1 MPDLS
6 IVIVNYNTRE
16 KLRACLDS
24 ILAHRGDLVIETIVV
39 DNGSK
44 DSSPDMIREY
54 APDVTL
60 IEPGYNSWF
69 TGGNNIGIQAATGDF
84 VWILNPDTIVQ
95 ENTMQTM
102 LSYLREHPE
111 VGGITCLMQF
121 PDGSEQ
127 PTCSMTPRYLDLLLG
142 YTFIGAIFS
151 AWRDKRRK
159 MMFYDGW
166 QRDSVKSIEVAPDSN
181 LMSPRDVLLDIG
193 IFDDK
198 LKLYFTEDD
207 ICRRII
213 DSGKAVYFVPDALLL
228 HHEHASVEQVQRLAS
243 KIYFD
248 DLLIFCKK
256 YYGKPAA
263 YLLNTLV
270 IPTRWAMDFVQRL
283 RGEKKAL
290 SS

>member
-6 IVIVNYNTRE
+6 IVIVNYNTRVQ
-16 KLRACLDS
+16 LRACIDS
-24 ILAHRGDLVIETIVV
+24 ILANRGSLDVETIVV

-44 DSSPDMIREY
+44 DNSPEMVREY

-69 TGGNNIGIQAATGDF
+69 TGGNNIGVRASSGDF

-95 ENTMQTM
+95 TDTMQTM
-102 LSYLREHPE
+102 VTYLQQNPN
-111 VGGITCLMQF
+111 VGGVTSLMQF
-121 PDGSEQ
+121 PDGSSQ

-151 AWRDKRRK
+151 GWRDKRRA
-159 MMFYDGW
+159 MMFYQDW
-166 QRDSVKSIEVAPDSN
+166 NRSTIKSVEVAPDSN
-181 LMSPRDVLLDIG
+181 LMCPRERLLEID
-193 IFDDK
+193 IFDDAMR
-198 LKLYFTEDD
+198 LYFTEDD

-213 DSGKAVYFVPDALLL
+213 DAGYEVHYLPDALLL

-243 KIYFD
+243 QIYFD
-248 DLLIFCKK
+248 DLLVFCEK
-256 YYGKPAA
+256 YHGKVAM
-263 YLLNTLV
+263 LVLNALV
-270 IPTRWAMDFVQRL
+270 IPTRWAMDMMQRL
-283 RGEKKAL
+283 RGEKKVL